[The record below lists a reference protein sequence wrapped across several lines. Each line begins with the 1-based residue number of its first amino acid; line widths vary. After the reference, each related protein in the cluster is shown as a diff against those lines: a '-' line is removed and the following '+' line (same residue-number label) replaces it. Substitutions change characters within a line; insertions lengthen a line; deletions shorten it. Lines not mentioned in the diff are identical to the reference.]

1 MTADAIINSA
11 ANGTEK
17 ITVNRPDFLGR
28 MNLPRGVVLLFLVL
42 VIAACRPQEAVVQ
55 PTALP
60 TLSPTPRSTPLPVV
74 ATAVPPG
81 QESNPLQIVLRP
93 FESLNTAR
101 AVLDDLEDAILNQSG
116 ITVNF
121 ELVNRDA
128 EALAALCASSS
139 GRTAAVWVGGVEYL
153 AAEAMNC
160 GQPVLQVERGT
171 RANAST
177 GSASSVIVRAG
188 SSLAQ
193 LSALNDRIFCRLSYD
208 DVSTWLIP
216 VLLLQA
222 SGVNITDDLQQ
233 IRDYDSIPELVKA
246 VASRQC
252 DAAGIPSDALEQFDD
267 DLGDTVEQVN
277 VIATSLEFPYAVML
291 LPAEVPL
298 GTRVALN
305 DAFIRLARDQRVSS
319 QLRSLLGQ
327 SAIIAAV
334 PSDFDELVE
343 FGESTG
349 LDFAQLGN

>member
-1 MTADAIINSA
+1 M
-11 ANGTEK
+11 
-17 ITVNRPDFLGR
+17 NRPDFLGR
-28 MNLPRGVVLLFLVL
+28 MNLLRGVVLLFLVL

-160 GQPVLQVERGT
+160 GQP
-171 RANAST
+171 
-177 GSASSVIVRAG
+177 
-188 SSLAQ
+188 
-193 LSALNDRIFCRLSYD
+193 
-208 DVSTWLIP
+208 
-216 VLLLQA
+216 
-222 SGVNITDDLQQ
+222 
-233 IRDYDSIPELVKA
+233 
-246 VASRQC
+246 
-252 DAAGIPSDALEQFDD
+252 
-267 DLGDTVEQVN
+267 
-277 VIATSLEFPYAVML
+277 
-291 LPAEVPL
+291 
-298 GTRVALN
+298 
-305 DAFIRLARDQRVSS
+305 
-319 QLRSLLGQ
+319 
-327 SAIIAAV
+327 
-334 PSDFDELVE
+334 
-343 FGESTG
+343 
-349 LDFAQLGN
+349 